1 MKRTGLLVTAAL
13 VLFAA
18 IATIAAKH
26 KMDETACYMKSL
38 HATGAGM
45 KYWYEKKDGFK
56 SITGIPYE
64 QLDCKNCHADNCE
77 KCHSKKTAE
86 GNYTADDVRN
96 KELCLKCHTRAKT
109 CFKIDTKEHKL
120 DLHIAQGMGCSDCHG
135 KEDVHGDCTSYKS
148 MRDKGAVKADCTNC
162 HSELS
167 KNTAHVTHEKT
178 LDCNACHVSST
189 LSCYNC
195 HFDGFLATKQRKG
208 NFIPGN
214 KCWVMLVN
222 HNGKVTSG
230 NVQTLVYKGKKF
242 IAYAPYFTH
251 SVMKKARQCD
261 DCHDNEA
268 MKLLNSGKKI
278 PVTTFANGKIDEW
291 KGVFP
296 LVRDELS
303 WVFLDKKDGKWVE
316 IKDGKEP
323 KVQYACDAKPL
334 TKKQIKSLS
343 QPYKE

>member
-1 MKRTGLLVTAAL
+1 MKGKGLL
-13 VLFAA
+13 A
-18 IATIAAKH
+18 ISIIAMYAVVAVSVISCK
-26 KMDETACYMKSL
+26 KDETACFMKSL

-45 KYWYEKKDGFK
+45 KYWYEKKGGFMK
-56 SITGIPYE
+56 VTGIPYD
-64 QLDCKNCHADNCE
+64 QLDCKNCHANKCE
-77 KCHSKKTAE
+77 SCHNEKTAE
-86 GNYTADDVRN
+86 GKYTANDVRN
-96 KELCLKCHTRAKT
+96 KDLCLKCHSRAKS
-109 CFKIDTKEHKL
+109 CFKMDSKKGSL

-135 KEDVHGDCTSYKS
+135 KEDVHGDCKSYRS

-162 HSELS
+162 HAEISRNKS
-167 KNTAHVTHEKT
+167 HVTHEKN

-222 HNGKVTSG
+222 YNGKVTSG

-251 SVMKKARQCD
+251 SITKKARQCD
-261 DCHDNEA
+261 DCHNNEA

-278 PVTTFANGKIDEW
+278 PVTAFANGAIEEW

-296 LVRDELS
+296 LVNEKLS

-316 IKDGKEP
+316 IKDGTEP
-323 KVQYACDAKPL
+323 MVQYACDAKPL
-334 TKKQIKSLS
+334 TKKQLKSLS
-343 QPYKE
+343 KPFKE